1 MYAVALEMCF
11 TWCGCSLA
19 DGAMCAQSAP
29 EAHVHFLVLTDAEGH
44 KSFATCL
51 TYYAPFVVE
60 RVSCH
65 HIFLKRHISAIC
77 V

>member
-65 HIFLKRHISAIC
+65 HIGFS
-77 V
+77 